1 MPRYSAVP
9 TDDPDPTS
17 LKTYTRKVA
26 KWVYV
31 FDLLR
36 AGIMLGLTGLNID
49 ATIVSKLRI
58 GVEGEGSESVV
69 ARLGIAMVGNKAGL
83 NRMQKV
89 ELGVTIF
96 YVSHSEGWLVWLS
109 DCYRIGVAD
118 FMCFPFRPIAGSQP
132 RPRHRHRC
140 HA

>member
-49 ATIVSKLRI
+49 ATIISKLRI

-69 ARLGIAMVGNKAGL
+69 ARLGIAIVGNKAGL

-96 YVSHSEGWLVWLS
+96 YVSH
-109 DCYRIGVAD
+109 YY
-118 FMCFPFRPIAGSQP
+118 
-132 RPRHRHRC
+132 
-140 HA
+140 

>member
-9 TDDPDPTS
+9 TDDPDPTP

-49 ATIVSKLRI
+49 ATIISKLRI
-58 GVEGEGSESVV
+58 GGEGNSVV
-69 ARLGIAMVGNKAGL
+69 ARLGVAMVGNKAGL

-96 YVSHSEGWLVWLS
+96 YVSH
-109 DCYRIGVAD
+109 YY
-118 FMCFPFRPIAGSQP
+118 
-132 RPRHRHRC
+132 
-140 HA
+140 

>member
-49 ATIVSKLRI
+49 ATIISKLRI
-58 GVEGEGSESVV
+58 GGEGNESVV
-69 ARLGIAMVGNKAGL
+69 ARLGIAMVGKAGL

-96 YVSHSEGWLVWLS
+96 YVSHI
-109 DCYRIGVAD
+109 D
-118 FMCFPFRPIAGSQP
+118 IAG
-132 RPRHRHRC
+132 
-140 HA
+140 

>member
-36 AGIMLGLTGLNID
+36 AGIMLGLTGLNVD
-49 ATIVSKLRI
+49 ATIISKLRI
-58 GVEGEGSESVV
+58 GGEGSESAV
-69 ARLGIAMVGNKAGL
+69 ARLGIAMIGKAGL

-96 YVSHSEGWLVWLS
+96 YVSHIS
-109 DCYRIGVAD
+109 
-118 FMCFPFRPIAGSQP
+118 
-132 RPRHRHRC
+132 
-140 HA
+140 